1 MSGGVRGHIRA
12 RSDATR
18 AGGQSGKVGSIAL
31 KEGPKR
37 STASLKSVL
46 GISCVQPFLSWGS
59 ETKHRCPR
67 TLVPDASIPLR
78 HQARAVS
85 ECGWGS
91 GYLSCRHRLC
101 GSSVATWGHSARRMT
116 PRDNRFRAEEP
127 EPPSCSRHTSE
138 GPSEKPGQSH
148 SLFSPPRPWAAVQ
161 EAFKHPVT
169 WPSLGTQLITRSG
182 AQAPSGWSLGVG
194 YPAGPPTRTLPPPP
208 CISCISSSSVQGF
221 TLLMD
226 LRVEESSSLHLEG
239 NHLS

>member
-1 MSGGVRGHIRA
+1 M
-12 RSDATR
+12 
-18 AGGQSGKVGSIAL
+18 
-31 KEGPKR
+31 
-37 STASLKSVL
+37 
-46 GISCVQPFLSWGS
+46 
-59 ETKHRCPR
+59 
-67 TLVPDASIPLR
+67 
-78 HQARAVS
+78 RAVS

-91 GYLSCRHRLC
+91 GCLSCRHRLC
-101 GSSVATWGHSARRMT
+101 GSSVATWGHSARHMT

-169 WPSLGTQLITRSG
+169 WPSLETQLITRSG
-182 AQAPSGWSLGVG
+182 AQAPSGWSLWVG